1 MNKILLI
8 IVCLFLFSKTHSKN
22 ITSLYSF
29 GDKNIVSQ
37 YFSMTKSQF
46 LKEKYIHK
54 RVSFSHIECELL
66 ESDID
71 AGFEAICR
79 RTGLGFYRTGLR
91 FPKNKQLADIIAFNI
106 TPKYHRTWDE
116 ETFETFRKS
125 IKESLA
131 PEFFVEVVYD
141 YDSFGDPGFSIVI
154 EKLM

>member
-1 MNKILLI
+1 MNKLLLI
-8 IVCLFLFSKTHSKN
+8 IICLILFSESHSKN

-54 RVSFSHIECELL
+54 RVSFADRKCDLL
-66 ESDID
+66 KIDID

-91 FPKNKQLADIIAFNI
+91 FPKNKQLADLIAFNI

-116 ETFETFRKS
+116 ETFETFKKN

-131 PEFFVEVVYD
+131 PEFFVDVVSGF
-141 YDSFGDPGFSIVI
+141 DSFGDPGFYIVI
-154 EKLM
+154 KKLM